1 MLMVN
6 GARLGSAVI
15 AAVVV
20 VAPLGC
26 DGGSSE
32 AEPEPAGDA
41 TPPVAEEAPAGGG
54 AEVAVRVR
62 ATAESPLFIEGF
74 VASTQLHGNGV
85 DERWQTT
92 VVGPRTG
99 SRAGTLELPRGS
111 YRVHARALD
120 PLASTRLMFGC
131 ERSLRVGSRRHSRTV
146 VVALRRHSCEVRFMA
161 HDGGPR

>member
-1 MLMVN
+1 MVN
-6 GARLGSAVI
+6 GARLGSAVL

-20 VAPLGC
+20 VAAVGC
-26 DGGSSE
+26 NGGSSE
-32 AEPEPAGDA
+32 APEPEPAGDA
-41 TPPVAEEAPAGGG
+41 TPPVAEEAPAGGS
-54 AEVAVRVR
+54 AEIAVRVR
-62 ATAESPLFIEGF
+62 ATAESPVFIEGF

-92 VVGPRTG
+92 VVKRRTG
-99 SRAGTLELPRGS
+99 SRLGALELPRGS

-131 ERSLRVGSRRHSRTV
+131 ERSVRVGSRRHSRTV

-161 HDGGPR
+161 HDSGPR

>member
-1 MLMVN
+1 MVN
-6 GARLGSAVI
+6 GTRLGSAVPA

-20 VAPLGC
+20 AAVGC

-41 TPPVAEEAPAGGG
+41 TPPVAEEAPAGGD
-54 AEVAVRVR
+54 AEVVVRVR
-62 ATAESPLFIEGF
+62 ATAESPLFTEGF

-92 VVGPRTG
+92 VVRPRTG
-99 SRAGTLELPRGS
+99 TRAGALELPRGS
-111 YRVHARALD
+111 YRVRARALD
-120 PLASTRLMFGC
+120 PLATTRLMFGC

-146 VVALRRHSCEVRFMA
+146 VVALRRHSCDVRFLA
-161 HDGGPR
+161 HPSAGR